1 VIVVEIENRWI
12 AHRLV
17 GMRTLDGKI
26 SLKTQ
31 GDSVIKAD
39 SLSSPADL
47 IGVVNQIERNGYR
60 IILSRVVSQVYLLL
74 LPLPQLAT
82 RMLLKISRKLKTL
95 S

>member
-47 IGVVNQIERNGYR
+47 IGVVNQIERNGHR
-60 IILSRVVSQVYLLL
+60 IVLSRIVSQLYPLL
-74 LPLPQLAT
+74 LPLPQLAS
-82 RMLLKISRKLKTL
+82 RIMLKIRRKLQKL